1 MNKEV
6 ILFSFKKKK
15 FNNLFLFQ
23 GNPLPTKGEVEAKAK
38 EIQTY
43 NNYRYNDD
51 DFDFII
57 KEKKRFNK
65 GNENIAVKKMELLTE
80 REESE
85 QRNDIERMNEIDNL
99 LSDLNEKATDLNTK
113 RSGNFINFAY

>member
-1 MNKEV
+1 
-6 ILFSFKKKK
+6 
-15 FNNLFLFQ
+15 
-23 GNPLPTKGEVEAKAK
+23 
-38 EIQTY
+38 
-43 NNYRYNDD
+43 
-51 DFDFII
+51 
-57 KEKKRFNK
+57 
-65 GNENIAVKKMELLTE
+65 MELLTE